1 MTSPV
6 DEAQAPKKA
15 PEIKEKPERKETVWS
30 KQERESCKE
39 KYGCEVIIDNGTLED
54 VSLKQAPTDACIVK
68 YLFEDKVRFDLTRGT
83 KMGIFDMYYDRF
95 KKDGIQSISYGNGT
109 IKPNLWGYQ
118 TIPTK
123 KKKRKA

>member
-6 DEAQAPKKA
+6 DEAPKKA

-54 VSLKQAPTDACIVK
+54 VSIKHVPSDACIVK
-68 YLFEDKVRFDLTRGT
+68 YLFEDKVRFDLTRGN
-83 KMGIFDMYYDRF
+83 KVSIFDMYYDRF
-95 KKDGIQSISYGNGT
+95 KQGAVQSITFGNGN

-118 TIPTK
+118 SIPPK

>member
-6 DEAQAPKKA
+6 DEAPKKA

-54 VSLKQAPTDACIVK
+54 VSVRQAPTDACIVK

-95 KKDGIQSISYGNGT
+95 KKDALQSISYGNGT
-109 IKPNLWGYQ
+109 IKPYLWGYQ
-118 TIPTK
+118 SIPPK

>member
-6 DEAQAPKKA
+6 DEAPKKA

-39 KYGCEVIIDNGTLED
+39 KYGCEVIIDNGTLDD
-54 VSLKQAPTDACIVK
+54 VSIKHVPTDACIVK
-68 YLFEDKVRFDLTRGT
+68 YLFEDKVRFDLTRGN
-83 KMGIFDMYYDRF
+83 KVSIFDMYYDRF
-95 KKDGIQSISYGNGT
+95 KKDGLQSISYGNGT
-109 IKPNLWGYQ
+109 IKPNHWGYHS
-118 TIPTK
+118 IPHK

>member
-39 KYGCEVIIDNGTLED
+39 KYGCEVIIDNGTLDD

-83 KMGIFDMYYDRF
+83 KMGIFDMYYDRL
-95 KKDGIQSISYGNGT
+95 KKEALHSISYGNGT
-109 IKPNLWGYQ
+109 IKPNLWNYQ
-118 TIPTK
+118 TSSTK

>member
-30 KQERESCKE
+30 KQEKESCKE
-39 KYGCEVIIDNGTLED
+39 KYGCEVIIDNGTLDD
-54 VSLKQAPTDACIVK
+54 VSIKHVPSDACIVK

-83 KMGIFDMYYDRF
+83 MMSIFDMYYDRF
-95 KKDGIQSISYGNGT
+95 KKDALHSISYGNGT
-109 IKPNLWGYQ
+109 IKPNLSNYQ
-118 TIPTK
+118 TAPTK
-123 KKKRKA
+123 KKKRKG

>member
-39 KYGCEVIIDNGTLED
+39 KYGCEVIIDNGTLDD
-54 VSLKQAPTDACIVK
+54 VSIKHVPSDACIVK

-95 KKDGIQSISYGNGT
+95 KQGALQSISFGNGS
-109 IKPNLWGYQ
+109 IKPNLWNYQ
-118 TIPTK
+118 TAPTK

>member
-39 KYGCEVIIDNGTLED
+39 KYGCEVIIDNGTLDD
-54 VSLKQAPTDACIVK
+54 VSLKQVPTDACIVK

-95 KKDGIQSISYGNGT
+95 KKGALQSINFGNGT
-109 IKPNLWGYQ
+109 IKPTLWNYQ
-118 TIPTK
+118 TAPAK

>member
-6 DEAQAPKKA
+6 DEAPKKA

-39 KYGCEVIIDNGTLED
+39 KYGCEVIVDNGTLED
-54 VSLKQAPTDACIVK
+54 VSIKHVPSDACIVK
-68 YLFEDKVRFDLTRGT
+68 YLFEDKVRFDLTRGN
-83 KMGIFDMYYDRF
+83 KMSIFDMYYDRF
-95 KKDGIQSISYGNGT
+95 KQGAVQSITFGNGN

-118 TIPTK
+118 SIPPK

>member
-6 DEAQAPKKA
+6 DEAQAPKEA

-30 KQERESCKE
+30 KQEKESCKE
-39 KYGCEVIIDNGTLED
+39 KYGCEVIVDNGTLDD
-54 VSLKQAPTDACIVK
+54 VSIKHVPSDACIVK

-83 KMGIFDMYYDRF
+83 KMGIFYMYYDRF
-95 KKDGIQSISYGNGT
+95 KQGALQSINFGNGT
-109 IKPNLWGYQ
+109 IKPTLWGYQ
-118 TIPTK
+118 SIPPK

>member
-6 DEAQAPKKA
+6 DEAPKKA
-15 PEIKEKPERKETVWS
+15 PQIKEKPERKETVWS

-39 KYGCEVIIDNGTLED
+39 KYGCEVIIDNGTLDD
-54 VSLKQAPTDACIVK
+54 VSIKHVPTDACIVK
-68 YLFEDKVRFDLTRGT
+68 YLFEDKVRFDLTRGN
-83 KMGIFDMYYDRF
+83 KVSIFDMYYDRF
-95 KKDGIQSISYGNGT
+95 KQGAVQSITFGNGN

>member
-39 KYGCEVIIDNGTLED
+39 KYGCEVIIDNGTLDD
-54 VSLKQAPTDACIVK
+54 VSIKHVPTDACIVK
-68 YLFEDKVRFDLTRGT
+68 YLFEDKVRFDLTRGN
-83 KMGIFDMYYDRF
+83 KVSIFDMYYDRF
-95 KKDGIQSISYGNGT
+95 KKDGLQSISYGNGT

>member
-6 DEAQAPKKA
+6 DEAPKKA

-30 KQERESCKE
+30 KQEKESCKE
-39 KYGCEVIIDNGTLED
+39 KYGCEVIVDNGTLDD
-54 VSLKQAPTDACIVK
+54 VSIKHVPSDACIVK

-83 KMGIFDMYYDRF
+83 KMSIFDMYYDRF
-95 KKDGIQSISYGNGT
+95 KKDALHSISYGNGT

-118 TIPTK
+118 QAPPK

>member
-6 DEAQAPKKA
+6 DEAPKKA

-39 KYGCEVIIDNGTLED
+39 KYGCEVIVDNGTLED
-54 VSLKQAPTDACIVK
+54 VSIKHVPSDACIVK
-68 YLFEDKVRFDLTRGT
+68 YLFEDKVRFDLTRGN
-83 KMGIFDMYYDRF
+83 KMSIFDMYYDRF
-95 KKDGIQSISYGNGT
+95 KKDALQSISYGNGT
-109 IKPNLWGYQ
+109 IKPNLRAYQ